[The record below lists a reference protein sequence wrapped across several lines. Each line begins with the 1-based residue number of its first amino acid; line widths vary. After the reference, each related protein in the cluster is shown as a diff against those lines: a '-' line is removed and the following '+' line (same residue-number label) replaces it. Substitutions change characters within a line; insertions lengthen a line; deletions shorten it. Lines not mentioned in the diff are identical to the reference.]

1 LDGNLVNGTK
11 MVRRFQKRIT
21 IVLLVSLSNIE
32 KSAEKKPAKEEK
44 AKGNTP
50 ILLYSI
56 PF

>member
-1 LDGNLVNGTK
+1 METWLMAQKCLED
-11 MVRRFQKRIT
+11 FQKHIT

-32 KSAEKKPAKEEK
+32 KSVEKKPAKEEK